1 MFSPIAIISFC
12 SFLAICML
20 CVVIFRMAQISKES
34 RTINK
39 RLEFWLSE
47 QSSTAKGID
56 KKSSNEQEESFIQ
69 RVLIPISE
77 QVGDWMSEK
86 VSFAQQSNIRKQLIA
101 GGFRDKKA
109 ISVFYAVKVAASAG
123 SAVFAFFSVG
133 IVGKD
138 PANGM
143 LLALMGLGAGFIL
156 PQIFLDNLATS
167 RRAKIDKILP
177 DALDLLVICTE
188 AGMSVDTSLLRVASN
203 LGNQGKDLA
212 EEIII
217 TNREIN
223 LGQAR
228 EVCWINLGE
237 RTGSEELKNLS
248 RVIAQSEKVGASVG
262 EVLRGQAEFLRVRRR
277 QKAEEM
283 AAQMSTKMM
292 IPTVIFIF
300 PCVLVVTFGPPLL
313 KLMRNFGNM

>member
-1 MFSPIAIISFC
+1 MSPILIISIC
-12 SFLAICML
+12 AFLAICML
-20 CVVIFRMAQISKES
+20 CVVVFRMAQISRES
-34 RTINK
+34 RSINK

-56 KKSSNEQEESFIQ
+56 SKDKAKEEESFTQ
-69 RVLIPISE
+69 RVLIPIGE
-77 QVGDWMSEK
+77 QVGEWMSDK
-86 VSFAQQSNIRKQLIA
+86 VSFAQQSNIRKQLISA
-101 GGFRDKKA
+101 GFRDKKA
-109 ISVFYAVKVAASAG
+109 ISAFYAVKVAASGG
-123 SAVFAFFSVG
+123 SAVLGFFAVG
-133 IVGKD
+133 ILGKD
-138 PANGM
+138 PVNGM

-156 PQIFLDNLATS
+156 PQLFLDNVATA
-167 RRAKIDKILP
+167 RRTKIDKILP

-203 LGNQGKDLA
+203 LGKQGKELG

-217 TNREIN
+217 TNREIG

-228 EVCWINLGE
+228 DICWNNLGE
-237 RTGSEELKNLS
+237 RTGSEELKNLA
-248 RVIAQSEKVGASVG
+248 RVITQSEKVGASVG

>member
-1 MFSPIAIISFC
+1 MSPIIVISVC
-12 SFLAICML
+12 AFLATCML
-20 CVVIFRMAQISKES
+20 CVVIFRMAQISRES
-34 RTINK
+34 RSINK

-47 QSSTAKGID
+47 QSSTARGID
-56 KKSSNEQEESFIQ
+56 SKDKSKEEESFAQ
-69 RVLIPISE
+69 RVLIPIGE
-77 QVGDWMSEK
+77 QVGEWMSDK

-101 GGFRDKKA
+101 AGFRDKRA
-109 ISVFYAVKVAASAG
+109 ISAFYAVKVGASAG
-123 SAVFAFFSVG
+123 SAIVGFFMVG
-133 IVGKD
+133 ILGSD
-138 PANGM
+138 PANGI

-156 PQIFLDNLATS
+156 PQIFLDNVAS
-167 RRAKIDKILP
+167 ARKAKIDKILP

-203 LGNQGKDLA
+203 LGKQGKDLG

-217 TNREIN
+217 TNREIG

-228 EVCWINLGE
+228 DVCWNNLGE
-237 RTGSEELKNLS
+237 RTGSEELKNLA
-248 RVIAQSEKVGASVG
+248 RVITQSEKVGASVG

>member
-1 MFSPIAIISFC
+1 MSPIFIISIC
-12 SFLAICML
+12 AFLATCML
-20 CVVIFRMAQISKES
+20 CVVIFRMAQISRES
-34 RTINK
+34 RSINK

-47 QSSTAKGID
+47 QSSTARGID
-56 KKSSNEQEESFIQ
+56 SKDKEKDEESFTK
-69 RVLIPISE
+69 RVLIPIGE
-77 QVGDWMSEK
+77 QVGEWMTDK

-101 GGFRDKKA
+101 AGFRDKRA
-109 ISVFYAVKVAASAG
+109 MSAFYAIKVGASAG
-123 SAVFAFFSVG
+123 SAIFGFIFVG
-133 IVGKD
+133 IIGND

-156 PQIFLDNLATS
+156 PQIFLDNVATG
-167 RRAKIDKILP
+167 RRVKIDKILP

-203 LGNQGKDLA
+203 LGKQGKELG

-217 TNREIN
+217 TNREIG

-228 EVCWINLGE
+228 EVCWTNLGE
-237 RTGSEELKNLS
+237 RTGSEELKNLA
-248 RVIAQSEKVGASVG
+248 RVITQSEKVGASVG